1 MSNVQ
6 DKKFLDASGVT
17 YLASLMNNFPTNSLL
32 QNVIDAIQE
41 ALDEKQDDISITDDN
56 SGNVSITIGQGG

>member
-6 DKKFLDASGVT
+6 DKKFLDANGVT